1 MPRLSDTM
9 EEGTLIEWLVADG
22 ATVALGEVIARIES
36 DKADMPLEAWAEG
49 TIRLLADP
57 GMTLP
62 VGARLAWIG
71 DDGPPVAPV
80 GPDSS
85 RGERQAEPSAAAP
98 AAPAGAAGASAAGR
112 PRAKVSPLARRLA
125 AEHGID
131 LSTLAGTGP
140 GRRITREDVE
150 RSVAERAAS
159 SSTPDAGTRVDRDG
173 SGPEP
178 AAAAGGSSV
187 VALSRVQQ
195 TIARRMAES
204 RATVP
209 DFEVE
214 IDVELGPAAA
224 LRESIAAIDGA
235 VKPSVND
242 MIVRACALALRRY
255 PRLNGSHRDEAL
267 VLHDDV
273 NVGVAVAVPDALL
286 VPVVTHAD
294 RRSLAEITTE
304 TRRLSDRARR
314 GELTAAEL
322 SGGTFTVS
330 NLGMFGV
337 FAVTSIINRPQ
348 AAILGVGAIREE
360 VRRRDGELVDVSL
373 CRLRLACDH
382 RVVYGAEAAEFLS
395 YVASL
400 LERPLALLV

>member
-22 ATVALGEVIARIES
+22 ATVALGEVIAQIES
-36 DKADMPLEAWAEG
+36 DKANMPLEAWAEG

-85 RGERQAEPSAAAP
+85 RGERQAEPSVP
-98 AAPAGAAGASAAGR
+98 APAGAADASAAGR
-112 PRAKVSPLARRLA
+112 PRAKASPLARRLA

-150 RSVAERAAS
+150 RSVAERAAPS
-159 SSTPDAGTRVDRDG
+159 IPDAGTRVDRDG

-187 VALSRVQQ
+187 VALGRVQQ

-214 IDVELGPAAA
+214 IDVELDAAAA

-255 PRLNGSHRDEAL
+255 PRLNGSYRDEAL

-348 AAILGVGAIREE
+348 AAILGVGAIRDE

-400 LERPLALLV
+400 LERPPALLV